1 MKRNKIITKIQSSE
15 QIQCYLLLAFPIIGF
30 FAFTLY
36 PILWAASKSFFFYN
50 GADINTRLTG
60 MENFISL
67 IKDAGYWNSWVFT
80 LKFTLWKMVF
90 EIPGALILAVLL
102 SKLRK
107 GGGFFRGAFY
117 MPNVIS
123 IAIVGV
129 IFTNLFDYFGFINA
143 LLKSCN
149 LTPLDWFSKNS
160 SATIVLVAGSVWAT
174 FGINVLYF
182 SSALT
187 NVPEDVYE
195 AAAIDGAGGFTKF
208 FRVTVPMIAPVF
220 QTILLLAING
230 TLHVSE
236 YIIAVTNGAPAGTT
250 NTVGS
255 YIISKFVPGFS
266 SGSPNIGYGCAMSIV
281 TSVIY
286 GCVAW
291 IYMKASR
298 KMSEVY

>member
-1 MKRNKIITKIQSSE
+1 MKINKIIARIQSSK

-36 PILWAASKSFFFYN
+36 PILWAASKSFFYYN
-50 GADINTRLTG
+50 GADVNTRFTG
-60 MENFISL
+60 MDNFITL
-67 IKDAGYWNSWVFT
+67 IKDGGYWNSWLFT
-80 LKFTLWKMVF
+80 LKFTLWKLVF

-107 GGGFFRGAFY
+107 SGGFFRGAFY
-117 MPNVIS
+117 LPNVIS

-129 IFTNLFDYFGFINA
+129 IFTNLFDYFGFVNA
-143 LLKSCN
+143 LLKSVN
-149 LTPLDWFSKNS
+149 LPAVDWFSRNS
-160 SATIVLVAGSVWAT
+160 SATAVLVAGSVWAT

-187 NVPEDVYE
+187 NVPEEVYE
-195 AAAIDGAGGFTKF
+195 AASIDGAGGIKKF
-208 FRVTVPMIAPVF
+208 FHITIPMIAPVF

-255 YIISKFVPGFS
+255 YLVSKFVPGFFTDT
-266 SGSPNIGYGCAMSIV
+266 PNIGYGCAMSIV

-291 IYMKASR
+291 IYMKESK